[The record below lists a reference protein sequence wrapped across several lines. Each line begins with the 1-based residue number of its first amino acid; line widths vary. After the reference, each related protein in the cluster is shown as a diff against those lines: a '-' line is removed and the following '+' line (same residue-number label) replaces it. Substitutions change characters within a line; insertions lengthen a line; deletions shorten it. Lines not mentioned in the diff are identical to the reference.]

1 MKKMKTNLIILTI
14 LIFSHCSKGQ
24 NWEDNICDCIEENY
38 NIDNWNYFKE
48 LEVFEQELIDR
59 NKVDETIESK
69 LQLLVDLSEKEY
81 VDFYKNY
88 FSERLETFGRE
99 TVEYCTRR
107 ELFNKDCQEKHW
119 SEKLIKLLRY
129 HRQELIINRDRILY
143 NQNVAKSTIET
154 IKNVQGENKLKNLL
168 ILQVLYDRIPDES
181 FYNLD
186 QLEIEGIKKQ
196 KEYDE
201 FDKTRIK
208 EIHINQSNQI
218 LINSKQITLKDLCLN
233 LEEALKLNF
242 GLEIVID
249 KKANYKYFLDV
260 NDMVGSCID
269 KKRDQDSVQLFGKQ
283 YSELTEKEVREFQI
297 KHKYKL
303 LKSRMK

>member
-1 MKKMKTNLIILTI
+1 LTI
-14 LIFSHCSKGQ
+14 LLFSNCSKSQ
-24 NWEDNICDCIEENY
+24 SWEDNICNCIEENY

-48 LEVFEQELIDR
+48 LELFEQELIDR
-59 NKVDETIESK
+59 NKVEKTIESK

-81 VDFYKNY
+81 VDFYKNH

-107 ELFNKDCQEKHW
+107 ELFNKNCQEKHW

-129 HRQELIINRDRILY
+129 HRQELTINRDRIQY
-143 NQNVAKSTIET
+143 NKNVAKSTIET
-154 IKNVQGENKLKNLL
+154 IENVQGENKLKNLL

-201 FDKTRIK
+201 FDKTRIT

-218 LINSKQITLKDLCLN
+218 LINSKQVTLKDLCLD

-269 KKRDQDSVQLFGKQ
+269 KKREQDSVKLFGKQ
-283 YSELTEKEVREFQI
+283 YSELTEKQEREFKN